1 MKKKIILQL
10 ILFSFILLTI
20 FFLYFK
26 YFNEDTKKTQISKLS
41 KKKDVT
47 ASIADDQQNLIT
59 DINYSSTNGLG
70 SNYEITAQYGTIDN
84 KNSSIILMQNVK
96 AIITDLKQ
104 NKIVITS
111 LSAKYNSGNR
121 ETNFINNIVLTFA
134 DNTIKSQNL
143 DLLFEKNLV
152 YISNKIVYKNS
163 NITLEADKLEMEM
176 LSKDIKIYMYD
187 KNQKIQI
194 SGIY

>member
-10 ILFSFILLTI
+10 ILFSFILLAI

>member
-143 DLLFEKNLV
+143 DLFFEKNLV

>member
-10 ILFSFILLTI
+10 ILFSFILLAI

-47 ASIADDQQNLIT
+47 ASIEDDQQNLIT

-143 DLLFEKNLV
+143 DLFFEKNLV

>member
-1 MKKKIILQL
+1 MNKKIILQI
-10 ILFSFILLTI
+10 ILFLFILLTI
-20 FFLYFK
+20 LLLYFK
-26 YFNEDTKKTQISKLS
+26 YFNEDA
-41 KKKDVT
+41 KKDKISELSEKKQVAT
-47 ASIADDQQNLIT
+47 SITDNQQNLIT
-59 DINYSSTNGLG
+59 DLNYTSINSLG
-70 SNYEITAQYGTIDN
+70 SNYEITAEFGAIDP
-84 KNSSIILMQNVK
+84 KNSSIILMENVK
-96 AIITDLKQ
+96 AVITDLKQ

-143 DLLFEKNLV
+143 DLFFEKNLV